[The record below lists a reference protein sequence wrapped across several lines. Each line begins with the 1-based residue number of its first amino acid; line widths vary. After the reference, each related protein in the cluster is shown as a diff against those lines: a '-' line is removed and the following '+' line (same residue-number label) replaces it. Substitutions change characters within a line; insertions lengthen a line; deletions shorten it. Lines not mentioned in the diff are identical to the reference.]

1 MVNMFLTAAIIQARM
16 YSKRFPRK
24 VMQEIKRNSLLEIK
38 IESLKLCNNS
48 KGIITAIPLN
58 KSK

>member
-1 MVNMFLTAAIIQARM
+1 MFLTAAIIQARM
-16 YSKRFPRK
+16 SSKRFPRK

-38 IESLKLCNNS
+38 IERLKLCNDM
-48 KGIITAIPLN
+48 KGIITATPLN

>member
-16 YSKRFPRK
+16 SSKRFPRK

-38 IESLKLCNNS
+38 IERLKLCNDM
-48 KGIITAIPLN
+48 KGII
-58 KSK
+58 